1 MNNLNSL
8 SGKKILVAITGSIAA
23 VKAPILVSR
32 LIKAGVEVKCV
43 MTKSASKL
51 VSPLSLST
59 LSRNQCY
66 QDKDQ
71 WDDSQTKPLHI
82 ALAEWAELI
91 IVAPMSAT
99 SLSKFTCGNADGLL
113 ASILLASKSQIV
125 IAAAMNTSM
134 WENQSVKKNWNYLK
148 TIEQVIS
155 LEPSKGLLACDRV
168 GDGKMVSLD
177 IIELASESAFIFNS
191 ENKFLTKD
199 LKNIRFLVSAGPTVE
214 DLDAARQLTN
224 RSSGKMGVLIAQAAK
239 LRGADVD
246 LVHGPI
252 SVQEDLLEG
261 LNTYPV
267 RSSSEMGAKINDL
280 QPYAQ
285 VIVMAAAVS
294 DFKKISPSEQKIS
307 KEFFLQSIVDDL
319 EMTSDLIK
327 TQTAKRLENQIFLGF
342 AAETGSDQEIIE
354 KGENKRILKGCDL
367 LMANPID
374 RDGQGFDKNFNSG
387 FLLGPK
393 KMVKNLSFSTKLSI
407 SHQLLDEI
415 RNLKSKISINF

>member
-1 MNNLNSL
+1 MNNSTL
-8 SGKKILVAITGSIAA
+8 SGKKILVAVTGSIAA

-32 LIKAGVEVKCV
+32 LIKAGVEVRCV
-43 MTKSASKL
+43 ITQSAAKL

-59 LSRNQCY
+59 LSRNKCY

-71 WDDSQTKPLHI
+71 WEDSQTKPLHI

-99 SLSKFTCGNADGLL
+99 SLSKFTSGNADGLL
-113 ASILLASKSQIV
+113 ASILLAAQSQIV
-125 IAAAMNTSM
+125 IAPAMNTSM
-134 WENQSVKKNWNYLK
+134 WSNQSVKKNWNYTK
-148 TIEQVIS
+148 AIDQVIS
-155 LEPSKGLLACDRV
+155 LEPSEGLLACDRF
-168 GDGKMVSLD
+168 GDGKMVNLD
-177 IIELASESAFIFNS
+177 IIELASESAFIFH
-191 ENKFLTKD
+191 EKNKFLTKD
-199 LKNIRFLVSAGPTVE
+199 LKGIRFLVSAGPTVE

-224 RSSGKMGVLIAQAAK
+224 RSSGRMGVLISQAAK

-261 LNTYPV
+261 LNTYSV
-267 RSSSEMGAKINDL
+267 KTSNEMGAKIDDL
-280 QPYAQ
+280 QPSAQ

-294 DFKKISPSEQKIS
+294 DFKKNSPSKKKIS
-307 KEFFLQSIVDDL
+307 KEFFIKSLFDDL
-319 EMTSDLIK
+319 EMTTDLIRN
-327 TQTAKRLENQIFLGF
+327 QTRKKLENQIFLGF
-342 AAETGSDQEIIE
+342 AAETGSDNEIIE
-354 KGENKRILKGCDL
+354 KGEKKRVLKGCDL

-374 RDGQGFDKNFNSG
+374 RAGQGFDKNFNSG

-393 KMVKNLSFSTKLSI
+393 KMVKNLSFSTKLAI

-415 RNLKSKISINF
+415 RNLK

>member
-1 MNNLNSL
+1 MNNLTSL
-8 SGKKILVAITGSIAA
+8 SGKKILVAVTGSIAA

-32 LIKAGVEVKCV
+32 LIKAGVDVKCV
-43 MTKSASKL
+43 ITQSAAML

-59 LSRNQCY
+59 LSRNKCY

-71 WDDSQTKPLHI
+71 WDDSNTKPLHI

-99 SLSKFTCGNADGLL
+99 SLSKFTNGNADGLV
-113 ASILLASKSQIV
+113 ASVLLASQSQIV

-134 WENQSVKKNWNYLK
+134 WNNQSVTKNWDYIK
-148 TIEQVIS
+148 TIDQVIS
-155 LEPSKGLLACDRV
+155 LEPSEGLLACDRV
-168 GDGKMVSLD
+168 GDGKMINLD
-177 IIELASESAFIFNS
+177 IIEIASESAFIFNA
-191 ENKFLTKD
+191 EKKILTKD
-199 LKNIRFLVSAGPTVE
+199 LKGIRFLISAGPTIE

-224 RSSGKMGVLIAQAAK
+224 RSSGRMGVLIAQAAK
-239 LRGADVD
+239 LRGAEVD

-252 SVQEDLLEG
+252 SFETDLLEG
-261 LNTYPV
+261 LNTYPI
-267 RSSSEMGAKINDL
+267 RSSREMGAKMDDL
-280 QPYAQ
+280 QPSAQ

-294 DFKKISPSEQKIS
+294 DFKKNSPSEQKIS
-307 KEFFLQSIVDDL
+307 KEFFLKSILNDL
-319 EMTSDLIK
+319 EITSDLLK
-327 TQTAKRLENQIFLGF
+327 DLTRKKLENQIFLGF
-342 AAETGSDQEIIE
+342 AAETGSDNEIIE

-374 RDGQGFDKNFNSG
+374 RAGQGFDKNFNSG

-393 KMVKNLSFSTKLSI
+393 KMVKNLSLSTKLSI

-415 RNLKSKISINF
+415 KNLKS

>member
-1 MNNLNSL
+1 MMNNLTSL
-8 SGKKILVAITGSIAA
+8 SGKKILVAVTGSIAA

-43 MTKSASKL
+43 ITPSAARL

-59 LSRNQCY
+59 LSRNKCY

-99 SLSKFTCGNADGLL
+99 SLSKFTNGNADGLL
-113 ASILLASKSQIV
+113 ASILLASQSQIV
-125 IAAAMNTSM
+125 IAPAMNTSM
-134 WENQSVKKNWNYLK
+134 WENPSVKKNWDYAK
-148 TIEQVIS
+148 TIAQVIS
-155 LEPSKGLLACDRV
+155 LEPSEGLLACDRV
-168 GDGKMVSLD
+168 GDGKMVNLD
-177 IIELASESAFIFNS
+177 IIELACDSAFIFNE
-191 ENKFLTKD
+191 ENKFLTND
-199 LKNIRFLVSAGPTVE
+199 LNNIRFLVSAGPTVE

-224 RSSGKMGVLIAQAAK
+224 RSSGRMGVLIAQAAK
-239 LRGADVD
+239 LRGAEVD

-252 SVQEDLLEG
+252 SVQADLLEG

-267 RSSSEMGAKINDL
+267 RSSTEMGAKIDDL
-280 QPYAQ
+280 QPSAQ

-294 DFKKISPSEQKIS
+294 DFKKNSPSGQKIS
-307 KEFFLQSIVDDL
+307 KELFLQSISDDL
-319 EMTSDLIK
+319 EMTKDLIK
-327 TQTAKRLENQIFLGF
+327 NLTRKKLENQIVLGF
-342 AAETGSDQEIIE
+342 AAETGSDNEIIE
-354 KGENKRILKGCDL
+354 KGHKKRVLKGCDL

-393 KMVKNLSFSTKLSI
+393 KMIKNFSFSTKLAI

-415 RNLKSKISINF
+415 RNLKS

>member
-1 MNNLNSL
+1 MNNLSAL
-8 SGKKILVAITGSIAA
+8 SGKKILVAVSGSIAA
-23 VKAPILVSR
+23 VKAPMLVSR

-43 MTKSASKL
+43 ITQSAAKL

-59 LSRNQCY
+59 LSRNKCY

-99 SLSKFTCGNADGLL
+99 SLSKFTNGNADGLL
-113 ASILLASKSQIV
+113 ASILLASQSQIV
-125 IAAAMNTSM
+125 IAPAMNTSM
-134 WENQSVKKNWNYLK
+134 WENPSVKKNWDYAK
-148 TIEQVIS
+148 TIAQVIS
-155 LEPSKGLLACDRV
+155 LEPSEGLLACDRV
-168 GDGKMVSLD
+168 GDGKMVNLD
-177 IIELASESAFIFNS
+177 IIELACDSAFIFNE
-191 ENKFLTKD
+191 ENKFLTND

-224 RSSGKMGVLIAQAAK
+224 RSSGRMGVLIAQAAK
-239 LRGADVD
+239 LRGAEVD

-252 SVQEDLLEG
+252 SVQADLLEG

-267 RSSSEMGAKINDL
+267 KSSTEMGAKIDDL
-280 QPYAQ
+280 QPSAQ

-294 DFKKISPSEQKIS
+294 DFKKNSPSAQKIS
-307 KEFFLQSIVDDL
+307 KELFLQSISDDL
-319 EMTSDLIK
+319 EMTKDLIK
-327 TQTAKRLENQIFLGF
+327 NLTRKKLENQIVLGF
-342 AAETGSDQEIIE
+342 AAETGSDNEIIE
-354 KGENKRILKGCDL
+354 KGHKKRVLKGCDL

-393 KMVKNLSFSTKLSI
+393 KMIKNFSFSTKLAI

-415 RNLKSKISINF
+415 RNLKS